1 MLLEETHDVMEV
13 NYRSSITVKWSKPT
27 SKVSQL
33 ENLKCTLAI
42 SGFALQLAVVY
53 RHTQS
58 TENGLKTRIFQES
71 EWSTF
76 LRQYA
81 TTDQDIIIV
90 GDLNFPLDI
99 PTNRD
104 TITFTS
110 IIESCGMKQ
119 SVSEPTLFEDIH
131 LILLKQETIAT
142 YRQLLSILVLYF
154 VIIKWTYSNITLLLH
169 SVPSYQN
176 FHQLKRPRHTGNY
189 DPLTYVYSS
198 RTWSNMNYL

>member
-1 MLLEETHDVMEV
+1 MLLEESHDVMEV

-27 SKVSQL
+27 NKVSQL

-53 RHTQS
+53 KHTQS

-81 TTDQDIIIV
+81 TTDQDVV
-90 GDLNFPLDI
+90 GDLNFHLDI

-110 IIESCGMKQ
+110 VIESCDMKQ
-119 SVSEPTLFEDIH
+119 SVSEPTHVRGHTFDIVKTRDNSN
-131 LILLKQETIAT
+131 I
-142 YRQLLSILVLYF
+142 LSILVLYF
-154 VIIKWTYSNITLLLH
+154 VIIKWTYNKITLLLH
-169 SVPSYQN
+169 SVPSYRN
-176 FHQLKRPRHTGNY
+176 KLLKSCY
-189 DPLTYVYSS
+189 ISS
-198 RTWSNMNYL
+198 ENNNNKH